1 MSPGISERTG
11 LDPISDP
18 GRGVIP
24 EPATSGTGC
33 CPGAGPFS
41 PVGIVG
47 DAAQRVGVDG
57 WTSGDG
63 LVSDRDLA
71 LARGRKLYELS
82 DIVLMLKKRGTT
94 LILTHYRQLLFTI
107 KSTILQQ
114 HTRLNLTIL
123 P

>member
-1 MSPGISERTG
+1 M
-11 LDPISDP
+11 DPISDL
-18 GRGVIP
+18 GRGAIP

-47 DAAQRVGVDG
+47 DSIRRVSVEG
-57 WTSGDG
+57 WTPDDG

-107 KSTILQQ
+107 KSTTLQQ
-114 HTRLNLTIL
+114 MGSF
-123 P
+123 PD